1 MNLILKGY
9 TIVTSNSSLLILNF
23 LVLQKIILLC
33 ECTMFTNTGQ
43 FTQHLP

>member
-1 MNLILKGY
+1 MNLILNGY
-9 TIVTSNSSLLILNF
+9 NMVTCNSSLVILNF

-33 ECTMFTNTGQ
+33 KCTMFTNTGQ

>member
-1 MNLILKGY
+1 MNLILYGY
-9 TIVTSNSSLLILNF
+9 TIVTSNFSLVILNF
-23 LVLQKIILLC
+23 LELQKIIILC